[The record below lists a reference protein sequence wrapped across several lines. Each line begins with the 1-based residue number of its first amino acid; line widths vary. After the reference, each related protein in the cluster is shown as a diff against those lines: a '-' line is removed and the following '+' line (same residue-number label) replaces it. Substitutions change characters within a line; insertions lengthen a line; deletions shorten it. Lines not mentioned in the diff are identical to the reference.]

1 MTTEL
6 TQPMIGEDAP
16 SFALPGIDGNEYSL
30 AGLRGNFVVIHFGTS
45 W

>member
-6 TQPMIGEDAP
+6 TQPMIGEAP
-16 SFALPGIDGNEYSL
+16 SFALEGIDGSQYSL